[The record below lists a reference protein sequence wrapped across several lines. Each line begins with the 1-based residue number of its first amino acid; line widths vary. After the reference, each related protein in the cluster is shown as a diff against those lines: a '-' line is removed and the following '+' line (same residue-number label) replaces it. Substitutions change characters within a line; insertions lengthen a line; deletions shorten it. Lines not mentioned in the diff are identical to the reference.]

1 MLRSDTFAM
10 TALLAALSAIGRLTT
25 DMYLPSLPD
34 IVTRLDATNAQGQLT
49 ISSYLV
55 SFAIGQVLYGPLS
68 DRQGRKPV
76 LIGALALF
84 CVGSLACML
93 STSIHVLIAARAL
106 QAFGGCGAIVLARAV
121 VRDLYS
127 GTRAGRELSLI
138 SSVMAVAPV
147 TAPLVGGVMQTAF
160 GWRSIFF
167 TLAAVGIALVTIV
180 WTALPET
187 LAQRSDEPVSP
198 SSMVRSFGPVAREPA
213 YLAYMGLATAC
224 YAGLFAWISAPS
236 FVLQDLYG
244 QTALSFGIIFALG
257 SVGYMT
263 GATVAA
269 RIVGRLG
276 LNKTIGFGGAMLAA
290 GGLGMIAALLL
301 GLTSAVSLVLPMAV
315 YLAGMG
321 LMLPQSIA
329 GAMMP
334 FPERAGAASALL
346 GFVQQSTA
354 SICGA
359 IVGALLGASAWPLA
373 AAVAFMGCMS
383 LLLWVVTRTVR
394 AHAAARYGY

>member
-1 MLRSDTFAM
+1 
-10 TALLAALSAIGRLTT
+10 
-25 DMYLPSLPD
+25 
-34 IVTRLDATNAQGQLT
+34 
-49 ISSYLV
+49 
-55 SFAIGQVLYGPLS
+55 
-68 DRQGRKPV
+68 
-76 LIGALALF
+76 
-84 CVGSLACML
+84 
-93 STSIHVLIAARAL
+93 
-106 QAFGGCGAIVLARAV
+106 
-121 VRDLYS
+121 
-127 GTRAGRELSLI
+127 
-138 SSVMAVAPV
+138 
-147 TAPLVGGVMQTAF
+147 
-160 GWRSIFF
+160 
-167 TLAAVGIALVTIV
+167 
-180 WTALPET
+180 
-187 LAQRSDEPVSP
+187 
-198 SSMVRSFGPVAREPA
+198 MVRSFGAVAREPA

-224 YAGLFAWISAPS
+224 YAGLFAWISASS